1 LLLLKFISSKNI
13 LFCEINNT
21 KHNLTPQL
29 NDLSVYNNRFRILA
43 TSNTYITIHYMDINF
58 NKNEDHNKLLIT
70 NLKQLFAKVKV
81 GGGEKRIEKLHN
93 EGKMTARER
102 IDYLLDAKANNIE
115 IGAFVGE
122 GMYAEHGGCP
132 SGGVVVK
139 IGYIKGKQCIV
150 VANDATVKAGAWF
163 PITAKKNLRAQEL
176 AMENRLPIIYLV
188 DSAGVYLPLQDE
200 IFPDK
205 EHFGRIFRN
214 NAQMSSMGITQ
225 IAAVMGSCVA
235 GGAYLPIMSDEAM
248 IVDKTGSIF
257 LAGSYLVKAA
267 IGESIDNETLGGATT
282 HCEISGVTDYKA
294 KDDKDALDR
303 IKSIVSKIGDYDK
316 AGFNREKSQK
326 PALDEKEIYGILPK
340 ARNEQYDMMEIINRL
355 VDNSEFDIYKDGYG
369 QTIITGYARIDGW
382 AVGIVANQRKVVKTK
397 NGEMQFGGVIY
408 SDSADKAT
416 RFIANCNQKKIPLVF
431 IQDVTG
437 FMVGSKS
444 EHGGIIKDGA
454 KMVNAVANSVVPK
467 FTVIVGNSYGAG
479 NYAMC
484 GKAYDPRLIFA
495 WPSAELA
502 VMGGTQAAKV
512 LAQIETSS
520 LKAKGEV
527 VDEAKEKELF
537 DKIKARYDEQVS
549 PYYAASR
556 LWTDAIIDPLDT
568 RTWISMGI
576 EAANHSPIEKKFNLG
591 VIQV

>member
-1 LLLLKFISSKNI
+1 
-13 LFCEINNT
+13 
-21 KHNLTPQL
+21 
-29 NDLSVYNNRFRILA
+29 
-43 TSNTYITIHYMDINF
+43 MDINF
-58 NKNEDHNKLLIT
+58 NKNEDHNKLL
-70 NLKQLFAKVKV
+70 LSDMKQRFAKVKL
-81 GGGEKRIEKLHN
+81 GGGEKRIEKLHA

-102 IDYLLDAKANNIE
+102 IDYLLDEKAKAIE
-115 IGAFVGE
+115 IGAFVGDE
-122 GMYAEHGGCP
+122 MYAEHGGCP

-139 IGYIKGKQCIV
+139 MGYIAGKQCIV

-163 PITAKKNLRAQEL
+163 PITGKKNLRAQEI

-188 DSAGVYLPLQDE
+188 DSAGVYLPMQDE

-214 NAQMSSMGITQ
+214 NAIMSSMGITQ

-267 IGESIDNETLGGATT
+267 IGETIDNETLGGATT

-294 KDDKDALDR
+294 KDDKDALNR
-303 IKSIVSKIGDYDK
+303 IKSIVGKIGDYNK
-316 AGFNREKSQK
+316 AGFNREKAQK
-326 PALDEKEIYGILPK
+326 PTLNEEDIYGIIPK
-340 ARNEQYDMMEIINRL
+340 SRADQYDMYEIIKRL
-355 VDNSEFDIYKDGYG
+355 VDNSEFDEYKGDYG
-369 QTIITGYARIDGW
+369 KTLITVYARIDGW
-382 AVGIVANQRKVVKTK
+382 AVGIVANQRKVVKNAK
-397 NGEMQFGGVIY
+397 GEMQFGGAIY

-431 IQDVTG
+431 VQDVTG

-454 KMVNAVANSVVPK
+454 KMVNAVSNSVVPK

-512 LAQIETSS
+512 LAQIEASS
-520 LKAKGEV
+520 LKAKGEII
-527 VDEAKEKELF
+527 DEIKEKELF
-537 DKIKARYDEQVS
+537 DKIKARYDAQVS
-549 PYYAASR
+549 PYYAAAR
-556 LWTDAIIDPLDT
+556 IWTDAIIDPLET

>member
-1 LLLLKFISSKNI
+1 MD
-13 LFCEINNT
+13 
-21 KHNLTPQL
+21 LT
-29 NDLSVYNNRFRILA
+29 
-43 TSNTYITIHYMDINF
+43 F
-58 NKNEDHNKLLIT
+58 NKNEDHNKLLLSE
-70 NLKQLFAKVKV
+70 LKQRLAKVKL
-81 GGGEKRIEKLHN
+81 GGGEKRIEKLHA

-102 IDYLLDAKANNIE
+102 IDYLLDDKARNIE
-115 IGAFVGE
+115 IGAFVGD

-163 PITAKKNLRAQEL
+163 PITAKKNLRAQEI
-176 AMENRLPIIYLV
+176 AIENRLPIIYLV
-188 DSAGVYLPLQDE
+188 DSAGVYLPMQDE

-214 NAQMSSMGITQ
+214 NAIMSSMGITQ

-267 IGESIDNETLGGATT
+267 IGENIDNETLGGATT

-303 IKSIVSKIGDYDK
+303 IKSIVGKIGDYEK
-316 AGFNREKSQK
+316 AGFNREKPQK
-326 PALDEKEIYGILPK
+326 PALDEKDIYGILPK
-340 ARNEQYDMMEIINRL
+340 SRAEQYDMLEIIKRL
-355 VDNSEFDIYKDGYG
+355 VDNSEMDMYKPDYG
-369 QTIITGYARIDGW
+369 KSIITCYARIDGW
-382 AVGIVANQRKVVKTK
+382 AVGIVANQRTVSKTK
-397 NGEMQFGGVIY
+397 KGEIQFGGVIY

-431 IQDVTG
+431 LQDVTG

-454 KMVNAVANSVVPK
+454 KMVNAVSNSVVPK
-467 FTVIVGNSYGAG
+467 FTVVVGNSYGAG

-512 LAQIETSS
+512 LAQIEASS
-520 LKAKGEV
+520 LKAKGET
-527 VDEAKEKELF
+527 VDEKTEQALF

-549 PYYAASR
+549 PYYAAAR
-556 LWTDAIIDPLDT
+556 LWTDAIIDPLET

-576 EAANHSPIEKKFNLG
+576 EAANHAPIEKPFNLG